1 MKLFNS
7 YWELRELVKTLI
19 PRRSMLEGM
28 EKNKGLVKEKGRKV
42 NYSEFS
48 FETEKFEVKQ
58 RLLNKDEITS
68 FLEVSLRKN
77 HCPMP
82 LNADVYDALYCV
94 AKGQLITTKEGF
106 KKIEDIKV
114 GDEIASYNEIT
125 KKVEFVNVL
134 FSSSSEKSNLI
145 EIDTEKGLLVV
156 TEDHLIFTQ
165 RGWVE
170 AGKLNEDDQLLEI
183 Y

>member
-1 MKLFNS
+1 MKLFNG
-7 YWELRELVKTLI
+7 YWELRELVKNII
-19 PRRSMLEGM
+19 PRRGMLDFL
-28 EKNKGLVKEKGRKV
+28 EKHKGLVKEKGRKIG
-42 NYSEFS
+42 YKEFS
-48 FETEKFEVKQ
+48 FDSEKFEIKQ

-82 LNADVYDALYCV
+82 LNADVYDALYCI
-94 AKGQLITTKEGF
+94 AKGQLITTKTGF

-114 GDEIASYNEIT
+114 GDEIASYNEST
-125 KKVEFVNVL
+125 KKVEFTQVL
-134 FSSSSEKSNLI
+134 LSSSSEKTNLVEI
-145 EIDTEKGLLVV
+145 ETEKGLLVV
-156 TEDHLIFTQ
+156 TEDHQIFTK

-170 AGKLNEDDQLLEI
+170 AGQLNEDDLLLEI